1 MKSKRILA
9 AVASGFAVVLLTIAA
24 AAPAGTSRR
33 SDSSLTGAGSSFVF
47 PLVSQWIPAVQGAYG
62 IKVTYGPIGS
72 GGGINAITNRT
83 VDFGASDAPLSGDQF
98 AACNGCVQIPWAL
111 SATSIPYNVPGA
123 PRRIKLSG
131 KVLADIFLDKIKK
144 WNDPRI
150 LKLNKGANMPS
161 LDITPIHRSDNSGTT
176 YNFTE
181 YLSRVSPEW
190 KSKIGKGVAVNWATG
205 ISGKG
210 SSGVAG
216 VLSNTPGGI
225 AYVDVAYSLKNHFKF
240 AAIQNKAGNFTLPG
254 LRQIA
259 AAASTIKRVAPRN
272 GGISIVNP
280 GKKYPTAYPIS
291 TFTYVIVPEKTSKAK
306 ELRQFIGWALTK
318 GQGYGPKLL
327 FQPIPK
333 VVLDASK
340 KTLKLIHT

>member
-1 MKSKRILA
+1 MKHKAILA
-9 AVASGFAVVLLTIAA
+9 VTLSAALMGAACASGATA
-24 AAPAGTSRR
+24 SRK
-33 SDSSLTGAGSSFVF
+33 DSTLTGAGSTFVF
-47 PLVSQWIPAVQGAYG
+47 PLVSQWIPQVQSKYG
-62 IKVTYGPIGS
+62 IKITYGPIGS
-72 GGGINAITNRT
+72 GGGITNVSNRT
-83 VDFGASDAPLSGDQF
+83 VDFGASDAPLSADQF
-98 AACNGCVQIPWAL
+98 TACKGCVQIPWAL

-123 PRRIKLSG
+123 PARIKLSG

-150 LKLNKGANMPS
+150 QKLNNGASLPN

-190 KSKIGKGVAVNWATG
+190 KSKIGKGVAVNWPTG

-225 AYVDVAYSLKNHFKF
+225 TYVDIAYSLKNHFKF
-240 AAIQNKAGNFTLPG
+240 AAIQNKAGKFALPG

-259 AAASTIKRVAPRN
+259 AAASTVKRVAARN

-291 TFTYVIVPEKTSKAK
+291 TFTYVIVPEKTAKAK

-340 KTLKLIHT
+340 KSLKLIHT